1 MFDVRYL
8 LRKSCRALNSEC
20 RPPRVENLLKLLDR
34 CDHLVEIGPVA
45 GIELGVKELA
55 IGANFKGTA
64 AGWNQGQRFDAF
76 TEFENF
82 RRQTDGLGRVVSN
95 HAILDRDFGFH

>member
-1 MFDVRYL
+1 LKHPNLFKL
-8 LRKSCRALNSEC
+8 FNRA
-20 RPPRVENLLKLLDR
+20 D
-34 CDHLVEIGPVA
+34 DLVEIGPIA

-55 IGANFKGTA
+55 IGANFKGAA

-95 HAILDRDFGFH
+95 HAILD

>member
-1 MFDVRYL
+1 MGVKR
-8 LRKSCRALNSEC
+8 SALKE
-20 RPPRVENLLKLLDR
+20 PKLLEFLNRAD
-34 CDHLVEIGPVA
+34 DLVEIGPVA

-55 IGANFKGTA
+55 IGANFKGA
-64 AGWNQGQRFDAF
+64 ATRWNQGQRFDAF

-82 RRQTDGLGRVVSN
+82 RRQTDGLGLVVSN